1 MNITIKKTLDVTP
14 PLETYIEEKLMPLA
28 KFVKA
33 FDRDGATAELKLEV
47 SRTSKHHHKG
57 EEVFMARADLRL
69 PGKILRS
76 EASASD
82 IRKAI
87 DEVRNMLHMEIEK
100 YKTKRAE
107 GSRGGKK

>member
-14 PLETYIEEKLMPLA
+14 PLETYIEKKLMPLA

-33 FDRDGATAELKLEV
+33 FDQDGVAELKLEV
-47 SRTSKHHHKG
+47 SRSSNHHRKG
-57 EEVFMARADLRL
+57 DEVFVASADLRL
-69 PGKILRS
+69 PGKVLRG

-87 DEVRNMLHMEIEK
+87 DEVRDMLHMEIEK
-100 YKTKRAE
+100 YKEKREAP
-107 GSRGGKK
+107 SRGEKK

>member
-14 PLETYIEEKLMPLA
+14 SLETYIEEKLAPLA

-33 FDRDGATAELKLEV
+33 LDRDGEVELKLEV
-47 SRTSKHHHKG
+47 SRTSKHHRKG

-69 PGKILRS
+69 PGKILRG

-87 DEVRNMLHMEIEK
+87 DEVRDMLHMEIKK
-100 YKTKRAE
+100 YKEKRE
-107 GSRGGKK
+107 K

>member
-1 MNITIKKTLDVTP
+1 MNITIKKTLDVTA

-33 FDRDGATAELKLEV
+33 FDGGGAVELRLEV
-47 SRTSKHHHKG
+47 SRTSRHHRKG
-57 EEVFMARADLRL
+57 EEVFMACADLRL

-87 DEVRNMLHMEIEK
+87 DQVRDMLHMEIEK
-100 YKTKRAE
+100 YKTR
-107 GSRGGKK
+107 

>member
-33 FDRDGATAELKLEV
+33 FDRDGVAELKLAV
-47 SRTSKHHHKG
+47 SRSSNHHHKG
-57 EEVFMARADLRL
+57 DEVFVARADLRL

-87 DEVRNMLHMEIEK
+87 NEVRDMLHAEIEK
-100 YKTKRAE
+100 YKTKRE
-107 GSRGGKK
+107 DPSRGTKK